1 MGVEQHTGRMRARA
15 LARDG
20 QAKARRPYYFEVDNS
35 LSGKFKSFGWM
46 TGFALHGSPIQV
58 ELVPGRLFQ
67 VLAHPA
73 LGRPRLTEIRQGLL
87 PNFLLALT

>member
-46 TGFALHGSPIQV
+46 TGFEPATTGTTNRGSTAELHPPYQI
-58 ELVPGRLFQ
+58 LF
-67 VLAHPA
+67 
-73 LGRPRLTEIRQGLL
+73 RPERDSNPRPT
-87 PNFLLALT
+87 A